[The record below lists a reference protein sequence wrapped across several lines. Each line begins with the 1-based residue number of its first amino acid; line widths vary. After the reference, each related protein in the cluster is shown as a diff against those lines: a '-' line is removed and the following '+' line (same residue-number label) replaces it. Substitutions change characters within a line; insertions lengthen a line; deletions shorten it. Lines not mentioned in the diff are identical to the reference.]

1 MTRKLELID
10 EYYFS
15 RISSMIVIE
24 VLYLFLTVGKPD
36 VYKNLSNHEAIY
48 CRKQNLIIGV
58 TLMKKKCAKEALR
71 YIKNNTIIGLGG
83 GSTISYLISFIK
95 EAGLNIEVVTPSFKT
110 ASLCIENG
118 LKVIPTWS
126 VSKISVAFDGCDE
139 VDENLTALK
148 SGGGIHTN
156 EKIIATMADDYILL
170 VDESKVVKKLEFK
183 YPIVLEIIPE
193 SKAFVEKEVKNLGG
207 IPKMRTS
214 LSKDGI
220 TISDNGLYLMDVEF
234 NKYDIKDISSLND
247 NLKNIVG
254 VLDTSLF
261 YNIATKAIVASEDK
275 IRLIEVKR

>member
-1 MTRKLELID
+1 MIGAATGATPLIAPIIASV
-10 EYYFS
+10 FANS
-15 RISSMIVIE
+15 LPVNISVATEREITI
-24 VLYLFLTVGKPD
+24 PPAP
-36 VYKNLSNHEAIY
+36 AIP
-48 CRKQNLIIGV
+48 
-58 TLMKKKCAKEALR
+58 
-71 YIKNNTIIGLGG
+71 
-83 GSTISYLISFIK
+83 STISYLISFIK

>member
-1 MTRKLELID
+1 
-10 EYYFS
+10 
-15 RISSMIVIE
+15 
-24 VLYLFLTVGKPD
+24 
-36 VYKNLSNHEAIY
+36 
-48 CRKQNLIIGV
+48 
-58 TLMKKKCAKEALR
+58 MKKKCAKEALR
-71 YIKNNTIIGLGG
+71 YIKDNTIIGLGG
-83 GSTISYLISFIK
+83 GSTISYLISFMK

>member
-1 MTRKLELID
+1 
-10 EYYFS
+10 
-15 RISSMIVIE
+15 
-24 VLYLFLTVGKPD
+24 
-36 VYKNLSNHEAIY
+36 
-48 CRKQNLIIGV
+48 
-58 TLMKKKCAKEALR
+58 MKKKCAKEALR

-139 VDENLTALK
+139 VDENLTAL
-148 SGGGIHTN
+148 
-156 EKIIATMADDYILL
+156 IATMSDDYILL

-220 TISDNGLYLMDVEF
+220 TISDNGLYLMEVEF

>member
-1 MTRKLELID
+1 
-10 EYYFS
+10 
-15 RISSMIVIE
+15 
-24 VLYLFLTVGKPD
+24 
-36 VYKNLSNHEAIY
+36 
-48 CRKQNLIIGV
+48 
-58 TLMKKKCAKEALR
+58 MKKKCAKEALR

-156 EKIIATMADDYILL
+156 EKIIAT
-170 VDESKVVKKLEFK
+170 KVVKKLEFK

>member
-1 MTRKLELID
+1 MNMTIP
-10 EYYFS
+10 Y
-15 RISSMIVIE
+15 
-24 VLYLFLTVGKPD
+24 P
-36 VYKNLSNHEAIY
+36 
-48 CRKQNLIIGV
+48 
-58 TLMKKKCAKEALR
+58 
-71 YIKNNTIIGLGG
+71 NTN
-83 GSTISYLISFIK
+83 K
-95 EAGLNIEVVTPSFKT
+95 H
-110 ASLCIENG
+110 NG

>member
-1 MTRKLELID
+1 
-10 EYYFS
+10 
-15 RISSMIVIE
+15 
-24 VLYLFLTVGKPD
+24 
-36 VYKNLSNHEAIY
+36 
-48 CRKQNLIIGV
+48 
-58 TLMKKKCAKEALR
+58 MKKKCAKEALR

-156 EKIIATMADDYILL
+156 EKIIATMADDY
-170 VDESKVVKKLEFK
+170 
-183 YPIVLEIIPE
+183 
-193 SKAFVEKEVKNLGG
+193 
-207 IPKMRTS
+207 
-214 LSKDGI
+214 
-220 TISDNGLYLMDVEF
+220 NGLYLMDVEF